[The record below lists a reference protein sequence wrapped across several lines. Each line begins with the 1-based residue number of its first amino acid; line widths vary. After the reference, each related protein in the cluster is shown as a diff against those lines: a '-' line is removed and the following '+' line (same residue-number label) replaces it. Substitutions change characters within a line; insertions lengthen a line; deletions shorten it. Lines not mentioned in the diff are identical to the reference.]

1 MAKSRKRS
9 APTRRRGVGVE
20 AARDRI
26 AELRT
31 VAVPIASGR
40 ENLDGPLDGGL
51 RITEAFPKHPV
62 ALEVDGETVSQVWV
76 CDLQQQ
82 IGSQVVRMGGI
93 ADVATHDDHRF
104 RGYMRRVMS
113 GALCWMRREG
123 YDTSM
128 LYGIRSF
135 YPKFGYAPAFPR
147 IEFTVSVRD
156 AEAVR
161 SVGYRFVAFR
171 AEHLR
176 AVLRMYHAHNAG
188 RTGPV
193 RRDAKSWQP
202 FRKGRNW
209 HSKAVCKVALDRTG
223 RPAGYIVYDSEPLT
237 ASVIEVGAVRP
248 AVFADIL
255 RAASRHAWQ
264 QRLEHIQLVLPEDDA
279 FIEFCKPLGLRKKV
293 HYLRDGEAMVRMINV
308 PGALKKVAAELG
320 SRMRGSGRLNL
331 RTNLDSVGVAWS
343 RGRLRVA
350 EPMTG
355 SPSARMPQ
363 WALAQL
369 LYGYRSASGLAAVG
383 VLRGARA
390 ALEALEE
397 MFPPAPHFHHCVD
410 YF

>member
-1 MAKSRKRS
+1 MAKSKKTS
-9 APTRRRGVGVE
+9 ARRRRGGVSIE

-26 AELRT
+26 AQLRT
-31 VAVPIASGR
+31 VAIPIASET
-40 ENLDGPLDGGL
+40 ENLNRSLDGEL
-51 RITEAFPKHPV
+51 RITKAFPKHHV
-62 ALEVDGETVSQVWV
+62 ALEVDGETASQVWV

-104 RGYMRRVMS
+104 KGHMRRVLS

-123 YDTSM
+123 FDTSM

-147 IEFTVSVRD
+147 IEFSMSVRD

-161 SVGYRFVAFR
+161 PAGYRFVAFR
-171 AEHLR
+171 PEHLR

-202 FRKGRNW
+202 FRKGRRW
-209 HSKAVCKVALDRTG
+209 HSKAVCKVAVDPTG
-223 RPAGYIVYDSEPLT
+223 RPVGYVVYDSEPLT
-237 ASVIEVGAVRP
+237 TSVIEVGTAKP
-248 AVFADIL
+248 AVLADLL
-255 RAASRHAWQ
+255 RAAAHHAWK

-279 FIEFCKPLGLRKKV
+279 FIEFCKPLGLRKKI

-308 PGALKKVAAELG
+308 PGALKKVAGELA
-320 SRMRGSGRLNL
+320 SRMGGSGRLNI
-331 RTNLDSVGVAWS
+331 RTNLDSVGVVWS
-343 RGRLRVA
+343 RGRLEVA
-350 EPMTG
+350 EPLTG
-355 SPSARMPQ
+355 APSARMPQ

-369 LYGYRSASGLAAVG
+369 LYGYRSAAGLAAVG
-383 VLRGARA
+383 MLRGGRA
-390 ALEALEE
+390 TLKALEE
-397 MFPPAPHFHHCVD
+397 MFPPTPHFHFCVD